1 MSQNKH
7 CIVNHQLKYM
17 NNYRKELWLL
27 LSAFGIMFAVL
38 SWMQESTLL
47 PGAET
52 MKYWKGIL
60 ATITGIPLYFF
71 CRNSL

>member
-1 MSQNKH
+1 
-7 CIVNHQLKYM
+7 M

-27 LSAFGIMFAVL
+27 LSAFGIMFAIL

-60 ATITGIPLYFF
+60 AIITGLPLYFF
-71 CRNSL
+71 CRKSL